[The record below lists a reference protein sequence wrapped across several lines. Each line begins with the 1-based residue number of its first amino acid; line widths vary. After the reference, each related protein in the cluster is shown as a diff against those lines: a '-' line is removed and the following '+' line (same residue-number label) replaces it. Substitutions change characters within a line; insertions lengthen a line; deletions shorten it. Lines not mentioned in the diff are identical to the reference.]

1 MAQDPENDENEEAEQ
16 HESSVDPSHELDMVP
31 LFRSQEVDGEIE
43 ADMIHGILESNG
55 VPSMVVRAT
64 GYPVLGFEVQ
74 VPNARLEEA
83 ERLIAEA
90 EAAGPEAAAEAEA
103 ASEEGR

>member
-1 MAQDPENDENEEAEQ
+1 MAQDPESDEAVQ
-16 HESSVDPSHELDMVP
+16 RASSIDPSHELDMVP
-31 LFRSQEVDGEIE
+31 VYVSQAVDAEME
-43 ADMIHGILESNG
+43 ADVIHGVLESNG
-55 VPSMVVRAT
+55 IQSMVVRAT
-64 GYPVLGFEVQ
+64 GYPVLGFEVR
-74 VPNARLEEA
+74 VPHARLEEA